1 MGAGKGSAGTSVIG
15 RRLTGISLSLV
26 RPRITVAMLVAL
38 ALGLSLGSGA
48 ILKGVCTGPAAAS
61 WRSRLCYN
69 DIQPLYAG
77 RGIDRHVF
85 PYIHATLAGTAGAHG
100 FNEYPVLTGLFM
112 WASGWAASDSSSYLV
127 VTVILLA
134 TCAVAAAWALWRMAG
149 VRAIYW
155 TASPVLVLYAFHN
168 WDLLAVTAAVAGLYL
183 WWSGRPLGAAFAFAV
198 GGGFKLY
205 PALFIVPLVC
215 DRLVRRRPSEAMGVA
230 AVGGGTLI
238 AINLPFIL
246 INASGWWA
254 TYRFH
259 AQRPPTSS
267 GTIWAVLD
275 RSVSTATENLLSFSA
290 LALTLA
296 AITVWLFRARPAT
309 GYPVVEWCAAAT
321 AAFVVLNKVSS
332 PQFVLWIVP
341 FLVVLRLGPV
351 WWWLLSAIA
360 CLRYAALFGVD
371 VFPVGLQT
379 ADRLVRAAVILQA
392 AVLVA
397 YMAAVLI
404 RARVLGCGGSSAAT

>member
-1 MGAGKGSAGTSVIG
+1 M
-15 RRLTGISLSLV
+15 RRRSH
-26 RPRITVAMLVAL
+26 REL
-38 ALGLSLGSGA
+38 A
-48 ILKGVCTGPAAAS
+48 
-61 WRSRLCYN
+61 
-69 DIQPLYAG
+69 
-77 RGIDRHVF
+77 H
-85 PYIHATLAGTAGAHG
+85 
-100 FNEYPVLTGLFM
+100 EYPVLTGLFM
-112 WASGWAASDSSSYLV
+112 WACGWAASNSSAYLV
-127 VTVILLA
+127 VTMILLGA
-134 TCAVAAAWALWRMAG
+134 CAAGAAWGLWRMAG

-168 WDLLAVTAAVAGLYL
+168 WDLLAVAAAVAGLYL
-183 WWSGRPLGAAFAFAV
+183 WWSGRPLPAAFAFAV

-205 PALFIVPLVC
+205 PALFIIPLIC
-215 DRLVRRRPSEAMGVA
+215 DRLVQRRTREAVQVA
-230 AVGGGTLI
+230 AAGCGTLL

-267 GTIWAVLD
+267 GAIWTVLD

-290 LALTLA
+290 LAVTLA
-296 AITVWLFRARPAT
+296 AITVWLLHARPAA

-341 FLVVLRLGPV
+341 FLAVLRLGPI
-351 WWWLLSAIA
+351 WWWLLSAVA

-371 VFPVGLQT
+371 VFPVGLRT
-379 ADRLVRAAVILQA
+379 ADRLVHAAVILQA
-392 AVLVA
+392 AILVA

-404 RARVLGCGGSSAAT
+404 RARLRPCGAL